1 MYIKKIFIVFLLVG
15 LVFAVGGCAT
25 SSKKGADLEIQGLRN
40 QISLLESEVELKDEE
55 ISGLKDAIWE
65 LNQELE
71 SKKSIPV
78 EKSERSTKQIQTAL
92 SNAGFDPGK
101 IDGKMGQ
108 VTREAIRAFQEAND
122 LKVDG
127 KVGRETW
134 GLLQGY
140 LDQKEK

>member
-25 SSKKGADLEIQGLRN
+25 SSKKGDDLEIQGLRN